1 MVFPHLG
8 VAPPLEV
15 FPPLISLELE
25 VTHLWDLR
33 KVAGVWALCLI
44 SVIQIQNFVLVR
56 PALFW
61 SVLVVQ
67 LVGSVVDYLSVSIP
81 V

>member
-1 MVFPHLG
+1 M
-8 VAPPLEV
+8 EV

-33 KVAGVWALCLI
+33 KVAGVWALCQVL
-44 SVIQIQNFVLVR
+44 VIQIRFFLFVR
-56 PALFW
+56 PAFRW
-61 SVLVVQ
+61 SNVAVH
-67 LVGSVVDYLSVSIP
+67 LVGSVVDYLYVSIP